1 MNYSDRSLKLS
12 GIDIPITSTIIEV
25 LRLIQ
30 HLPDEQVSALLTII
44 RSMSGVLN
52 NNDNNTSEHINLKVV
67 YCSGYGY

>member
-67 YCSGYGY
+67 